1 MSLNMFKNKLYN
13 MIIAVSL
20 VVAIVTVTSYVPE
33 MFEKQNNKKEQVSNE
48 IKYEEPQIKVE
59 SARKILNLTQTVNQ
73 LNDATTSKEDIKQCL
88 SNMSDSIAEITKSVR
103 KEVKEAKKKADSE
116 IIINRAEEYQ
126 GKVEKGLGKINSS
139 IIKLSENLDLMATDE
154 IKTGIKD
161 IVNEIDDIQKVETPE
176 VKYNDKAH
184 GVADG
189 YDTEKIVGEELVE
202 SNLTKLSVTPE
213 ANDSYL
219 ELNDEIRKI
228 ADELKTPAEVYEY
241 VKNNYQYK
249 QYTGLR
255 LGAIG
260 TYEQRAGND
269 FDQASLLIALYRYKG
284 YDAKFVVGNIDIDIN
299 RAMNWLGVKTEK
311 AAVDAMSMLGV
322 PTQYGQDE
330 KGNITKLR
338 IEHTWIKVKVPYD
351 TYRGAG
357 KIKGEEIWIE
367 LDPSFKQY
375 EDETENNSV
384 EKLLSD
390 EVRKMQNLSEEDEL
404 KEALIESDYSEI
416 FNCDLE
422 KSSVDFLQIQ
432 NDIENYL
439 TNNNID
445 IKEVSNAIGLR
456 YIVKDETGY
465 LPSNLPYTVIDRVY
479 DDDYLSENFIDKVT
493 FSLQSSLYGKVFLG
507 TPDASISF
515 YTADLYGHKI
525 SLTYKPASE
534 DDEKIIE
541 KYGSLF
547 STPSYLVRVKPVI
560 SIDEN
565 EVLEGNEQIPGTYT
579 NLIMDIDEAGIENV
593 KVENP
598 LIAGGVYGIT
608 FDYNTINDNCLTNKH
623 NELQECVD
631 KVQSGEISLEQ
642 ATSTLTNTVGE
653 VYFSYVDY
661 YDQLI
666 AKASDVQWARSIG
679 ECIVGY
685 VPKVNNIMGV
695 PVAISDGTLYIDVDT
710 DTVGLAYNQ
719 EENIHQKTEK
729 IVRNNANIKNFMMAS
744 GLMGSYLE
752 GYVVG
757 EATNTKGVSSVSIIK
772 ESKER
777 GINIVTL
784 SEENKA
790 ILNMLSID
798 KTAKNEIEKALN
810 NGKTVIVPEKSIQ
823 YYDWNGTGYITLNPE
838 TGEAA
843 YMISG
848 GLCGGESSQD
858 LAMTLFTIIVA
869 VAAIFA
875 IAVFVY
881 FAWSAIAAM
890 IGVALTISEGISIL
904 DTCII
909 LLSMAGAIFS
919 ITEAGNVGID
929 AYEYIIDPSV
939 ENGSDILRKA
949 VEAGAMFLIFEV
961 AMPRLISS
969 VSAKINFDESGFYKF
984 VTKKWGGKTIKT
996 PPAKPD
1002 TDPDL
1007 NSDADPDTNP
1017 NKRPLGDYWEKIA
1030 EKYGQDIV
1038 DKLRPFGNDGKRLI
1052 EQYGDELVDIISGL
1066 SEKDTKQALKLIAE
1080 FGDDAI
1086 NGLQG
1091 GKSIDNVKFDCLG
1104 GKQYRDKLLND
1115 VESGKI
1121 ELKTNKQKGN
1131 YGEMKMDKYFEELGY
1146 ERISLDRVT
1155 GLDDPIH
1162 QGIDGVYYNPEG
1174 TPQYIIAEAKY
1185 GSARLGNTADGP
1197 QMSDLWIKG
1206 SNRLRKAVGNDLMID
1221 ININGYDKWLIRV
1234 TNEGNVIKT
1243 VLE

>member
-1 MSLNMFKNKLYN
+1 
-13 MIIAVSL
+13 
-20 VVAIVTVTSYVPE
+20 
-33 MFEKQNNKKEQVSNE
+33 
-48 IKYEEPQIKVE
+48 
-59 SARKILNLTQTVNQ
+59 
-73 LNDATTSKEDIKQCL
+73 
-88 SNMSDSIAEITKSVR
+88 
-103 KEVKEAKKKADSE
+103 
-116 IIINRAEEYQ
+116 
-126 GKVEKGLGKINSS
+126 
-139 IIKLSENLDLMATDE
+139 
-154 IKTGIKD
+154 
-161 IVNEIDDIQKVETPE
+161 
-176 VKYNDKAH
+176 
-184 GVADG
+184 
-189 YDTEKIVGEELVE
+189 
-202 SNLTKLSVTPE
+202 
-213 ANDSYL
+213 
-219 ELNDEIRKI
+219 
-228 ADELKTPAEVYEY
+228 
-241 VKNNYQYK
+241 
-249 QYTGLR
+249 
-255 LGAIG
+255 
-260 TYEQRAGND
+260 
-269 FDQASLLIALYRYKG
+269 
-284 YDAKFVVGNIDIDIN
+284 
-299 RAMNWLGVKTEK
+299 
-311 AAVDAMSMLGV
+311 
-322 PTQYGQDE
+322 
-330 KGNITKLR
+330 
-338 IEHTWIKVKVPYD
+338 
-351 TYRGAG
+351 
-357 KIKGEEIWIE
+357 
-367 LDPSFKQY
+367 
-375 EDETENNSV
+375 
-384 EKLLSD
+384 
-390 EVRKMQNLSEEDEL
+390 
-404 KEALIESDYSEI
+404 
-416 FNCDLE
+416 
-422 KSSVDFLQIQ
+422 
-432 NDIENYL
+432 
-439 TNNNID
+439 
-445 IKEVSNAIGLR
+445 
-456 YIVKDETGY
+456 
-465 LPSNLPYTVIDRVY
+465 
-479 DDDYLSENFIDKVT
+479 
-493 FSLQSSLYGKVFLG
+493 
-507 TPDASISF
+507 
-515 YTADLYGHKI
+515 
-525 SLTYKPASE
+525 
-534 DDEKIIE
+534 
-541 KYGSLF
+541 
-547 STPSYLVRVKPVI
+547 
-560 SIDEN
+560 
-565 EVLEGNEQIPGTYT
+565 
-579 NLIMDIDEAGIENV
+579 MDIDEAGIENV

-790 ILNMLSID
+790 ILNTLSID

-1121 ELKTNKQKGN
+1121 ELKTN
-1131 YGEMKMDKYFEELGY
+1131 
-1146 ERISLDRVT
+1146 R
-1155 GLDDPIH
+1155 
-1162 QGIDGVYYNPEG
+1162 
-1174 TPQYIIAEAKY
+1174 
-1185 GSARLGNTADGP
+1185 
-1197 QMSDLWIKG
+1197 
-1206 SNRLRKAVGNDLMID
+1206 
-1221 ININGYDKWLIRV
+1221 
-1234 TNEGNVIKT
+1234 
-1243 VLE
+1243 

>member
-1 MSLNMFKNKLYN
+1 
-13 MIIAVSL
+13 
-20 VVAIVTVTSYVPE
+20 
-33 MFEKQNNKKEQVSNE
+33 
-48 IKYEEPQIKVE
+48 
-59 SARKILNLTQTVNQ
+59 
-73 LNDATTSKEDIKQCL
+73 
-88 SNMSDSIAEITKSVR
+88 
-103 KEVKEAKKKADSE
+103 
-116 IIINRAEEYQ
+116 
-126 GKVEKGLGKINSS
+126 
-139 IIKLSENLDLMATDE
+139 
-154 IKTGIKD
+154 
-161 IVNEIDDIQKVETPE
+161 
-176 VKYNDKAH
+176 
-184 GVADG
+184 
-189 YDTEKIVGEELVE
+189 
-202 SNLTKLSVTPE
+202 
-213 ANDSYL
+213 
-219 ELNDEIRKI
+219 
-228 ADELKTPAEVYEY
+228 
-241 VKNNYQYK
+241 
-249 QYTGLR
+249 
-255 LGAIG
+255 
-260 TYEQRAGND
+260 
-269 FDQASLLIALYRYKG
+269 
-284 YDAKFVVGNIDIDIN
+284 
-299 RAMNWLGVKTEK
+299 
-311 AAVDAMSMLGV
+311 
-322 PTQYGQDE
+322 
-330 KGNITKLR
+330 
-338 IEHTWIKVKVPYD
+338 
-351 TYRGAG
+351 
-357 KIKGEEIWIE
+357 
-367 LDPSFKQY
+367 
-375 EDETENNSV
+375 
-384 EKLLSD
+384 
-390 EVRKMQNLSEEDEL
+390 
-404 KEALIESDYSEI
+404 
-416 FNCDLE
+416 
-422 KSSVDFLQIQ
+422 
-432 NDIENYL
+432 
-439 TNNNID
+439 
-445 IKEVSNAIGLR
+445 
-456 YIVKDETGY
+456 
-465 LPSNLPYTVIDRVY
+465 
-479 DDDYLSENFIDKVT
+479 
-493 FSLQSSLYGKVFLG
+493 
-507 TPDASISF
+507 
-515 YTADLYGHKI
+515 
-525 SLTYKPASE
+525 
-534 DDEKIIE
+534 
-541 KYGSLF
+541 
-547 STPSYLVRVKPVI
+547 
-560 SIDEN
+560 
-565 EVLEGNEQIPGTYT
+565 
-579 NLIMDIDEAGIENV
+579 
-593 KVENP
+593 
-598 LIAGGVYGIT
+598 
-608 FDYNTINDNCLTNKH
+608 
-623 NELQECVD
+623 
-631 KVQSGEISLEQ
+631 
-642 ATSTLTNTVGE
+642 
-653 VYFSYVDY
+653 
-661 YDQLI
+661 
-666 AKASDVQWARSIG
+666 
-679 ECIVGY
+679 
-685 VPKVNNIMGV
+685 MGV

-777 GINIVTL
+777 GINIVTI
-784 SEENKA
+784 SEENKT
-790 ILNMLSID
+790 ILNTLSID
-798 KTAKNEIEKALN
+798 KAAKNEIEKALN

-875 IAVFVY
+875 IAVFAY

-1038 DKLRPFGNDGKRLI
+1038 DKLRPFGDDGKRLI

-1131 YGEMKMDKYFEELGY
+1131 YGEMKVDKYFEELGY

-1185 GSARLGNTADGP
+1185 GSARLGNTVDGL
-1197 QMSDLWIKG
+1197 QMSDLWING
-1206 SNRLRKAVGNDLMID
+1206 SDRLVKSVGDNVKLKIDL
-1221 ININGYDKWLIRV
+1221 NGYEKWLIRIKID
-1234 TNEGNVIKT
+1234 GNIIKT

>member
-1 MSLNMFKNKLYN
+1 
-13 MIIAVSL
+13 
-20 VVAIVTVTSYVPE
+20 
-33 MFEKQNNKKEQVSNE
+33 
-48 IKYEEPQIKVE
+48 
-59 SARKILNLTQTVNQ
+59 
-73 LNDATTSKEDIKQCL
+73 
-88 SNMSDSIAEITKSVR
+88 
-103 KEVKEAKKKADSE
+103 
-116 IIINRAEEYQ
+116 
-126 GKVEKGLGKINSS
+126 
-139 IIKLSENLDLMATDE
+139 
-154 IKTGIKD
+154 
-161 IVNEIDDIQKVETPE
+161 
-176 VKYNDKAH
+176 
-184 GVADG
+184 
-189 YDTEKIVGEELVE
+189 
-202 SNLTKLSVTPE
+202 
-213 ANDSYL
+213 
-219 ELNDEIRKI
+219 
-228 ADELKTPAEVYEY
+228 
-241 VKNNYQYK
+241 
-249 QYTGLR
+249 
-255 LGAIG
+255 
-260 TYEQRAGND
+260 
-269 FDQASLLIALYRYKG
+269 
-284 YDAKFVVGNIDIDIN
+284 
-299 RAMNWLGVKTEK
+299 
-311 AAVDAMSMLGV
+311 
-322 PTQYGQDE
+322 
-330 KGNITKLR
+330 
-338 IEHTWIKVKVPYD
+338 
-351 TYRGAG
+351 
-357 KIKGEEIWIE
+357 
-367 LDPSFKQY
+367 
-375 EDETENNSV
+375 
-384 EKLLSD
+384 
-390 EVRKMQNLSEEDEL
+390 
-404 KEALIESDYSEI
+404 
-416 FNCDLE
+416 
-422 KSSVDFLQIQ
+422 
-432 NDIENYL
+432 
-439 TNNNID
+439 
-445 IKEVSNAIGLR
+445 
-456 YIVKDETGY
+456 
-465 LPSNLPYTVIDRVY
+465 
-479 DDDYLSENFIDKVT
+479 
-493 FSLQSSLYGKVFLG
+493 
-507 TPDASISF
+507 
-515 YTADLYGHKI
+515 
-525 SLTYKPASE
+525 
-534 DDEKIIE
+534 
-541 KYGSLF
+541 
-547 STPSYLVRVKPVI
+547 
-560 SIDEN
+560 
-565 EVLEGNEQIPGTYT
+565 
-579 NLIMDIDEAGIENV
+579 
-593 KVENP
+593 
-598 LIAGGVYGIT
+598 
-608 FDYNTINDNCLTNKH
+608 
-623 NELQECVD
+623 
-631 KVQSGEISLEQ
+631 
-642 ATSTLTNTVGE
+642 
-653 VYFSYVDY
+653 
-661 YDQLI
+661 
-666 AKASDVQWARSIG
+666 
-679 ECIVGY
+679 
-685 VPKVNNIMGV
+685 MGV

-719 EENIHQKTEK
+719 EKNIHQKTEK

-790 ILNMLSID
+790 ILNTLSID

-949 VEAGAMFLIFEV
+949 VEAGVMFLIFEV

-969 VSAKINFDESGFYKF
+969 VSAKVNFDESGFYKF

-996 PPAKPD
+996 PPVKPD

-1007 NSDADPDTNP
+1007 NPDADPDTNP

-1038 DKLRPFGNDGKRLI
+1038 DKLRPFGDDGKRLI

>member
-1 MSLNMFKNKLYN
+1 
-13 MIIAVSL
+13 
-20 VVAIVTVTSYVPE
+20 
-33 MFEKQNNKKEQVSNE
+33 
-48 IKYEEPQIKVE
+48 
-59 SARKILNLTQTVNQ
+59 
-73 LNDATTSKEDIKQCL
+73 
-88 SNMSDSIAEITKSVR
+88 
-103 KEVKEAKKKADSE
+103 
-116 IIINRAEEYQ
+116 
-126 GKVEKGLGKINSS
+126 
-139 IIKLSENLDLMATDE
+139 
-154 IKTGIKD
+154 
-161 IVNEIDDIQKVETPE
+161 
-176 VKYNDKAH
+176 
-184 GVADG
+184 
-189 YDTEKIVGEELVE
+189 
-202 SNLTKLSVTPE
+202 
-213 ANDSYL
+213 
-219 ELNDEIRKI
+219 
-228 ADELKTPAEVYEY
+228 
-241 VKNNYQYK
+241 
-249 QYTGLR
+249 
-255 LGAIG
+255 
-260 TYEQRAGND
+260 
-269 FDQASLLIALYRYKG
+269 
-284 YDAKFVVGNIDIDIN
+284 
-299 RAMNWLGVKTEK
+299 
-311 AAVDAMSMLGV
+311 
-322 PTQYGQDE
+322 
-330 KGNITKLR
+330 
-338 IEHTWIKVKVPYD
+338 
-351 TYRGAG
+351 
-357 KIKGEEIWIE
+357 
-367 LDPSFKQY
+367 
-375 EDETENNSV
+375 
-384 EKLLSD
+384 
-390 EVRKMQNLSEEDEL
+390 
-404 KEALIESDYSEI
+404 
-416 FNCDLE
+416 
-422 KSSVDFLQIQ
+422 
-432 NDIENYL
+432 
-439 TNNNID
+439 
-445 IKEVSNAIGLR
+445 
-456 YIVKDETGY
+456 
-465 LPSNLPYTVIDRVY
+465 
-479 DDDYLSENFIDKVT
+479 
-493 FSLQSSLYGKVFLG
+493 
-507 TPDASISF
+507 
-515 YTADLYGHKI
+515 
-525 SLTYKPASE
+525 
-534 DDEKIIE
+534 
-541 KYGSLF
+541 
-547 STPSYLVRVKPVI
+547 
-560 SIDEN
+560 
-565 EVLEGNEQIPGTYT
+565 
-579 NLIMDIDEAGIENV
+579 
-593 KVENP
+593 
-598 LIAGGVYGIT
+598 
-608 FDYNTINDNCLTNKH
+608 
-623 NELQECVD
+623 
-631 KVQSGEISLEQ
+631 
-642 ATSTLTNTVGE
+642 
-653 VYFSYVDY
+653 
-661 YDQLI
+661 
-666 AKASDVQWARSIG
+666 
-679 ECIVGY
+679 
-685 VPKVNNIMGV
+685 MGV

-777 GINIVTL
+777 GINIVTI
-784 SEENKA
+784 SEENKT
-790 ILNMLSID
+790 ILNTLSID
-798 KTAKNEIEKALN
+798 KAAKNEIEKALN

-838 TGEAA
+838 TGEAS

-875 IAVFVY
+875 IAVFAY

-1007 NSDADPDTNP
+1007 NPDAYPDTNP

-1038 DKLRPFGNDGKRLI
+1038 DKLRPFGDDGKRLI

-1185 GSARLGNTADGP
+1185 GTSKLSILKDGTSQMETKWIEDRLIKMLDRDTMLDIWEKGYASILTRISTDGKVTIHFLDSAA
-1197 QMSDLWIKG
+1197 
-1206 SNRLRKAVGNDLMID
+1206 
-1221 ININGYDKWLIRV
+1221 NII
-1234 TNEGNVIKT
+1234 EGGF
-1243 VLE
+1243 

>member
-1 MSLNMFKNKLYN
+1 M
-13 MIIAVSL
+13 
-20 VVAIVTVTSYVPE
+20 
-33 MFEKQNNKKEQVSNE
+33 
-48 IKYEEPQIKVE
+48 
-59 SARKILNLTQTVNQ
+59 
-73 LNDATTSKEDIKQCL
+73 
-88 SNMSDSIAEITKSVR
+88 
-103 KEVKEAKKKADSE
+103 
-116 IIINRAEEYQ
+116 
-126 GKVEKGLGKINSS
+126 
-139 IIKLSENLDLMATDE
+139 
-154 IKTGIKD
+154 
-161 IVNEIDDIQKVETPE
+161 
-176 VKYNDKAH
+176 
-184 GVADG
+184 
-189 YDTEKIVGEELVE
+189 
-202 SNLTKLSVTPE
+202 
-213 ANDSYL
+213 
-219 ELNDEIRKI
+219 
-228 ADELKTPAEVYEY
+228 
-241 VKNNYQYK
+241 
-249 QYTGLR
+249 
-255 LGAIG
+255 
-260 TYEQRAGND
+260 
-269 FDQASLLIALYRYKG
+269 
-284 YDAKFVVGNIDIDIN
+284 
-299 RAMNWLGVKTEK
+299 
-311 AAVDAMSMLGV
+311 
-322 PTQYGQDE
+322 
-330 KGNITKLR
+330 
-338 IEHTWIKVKVPYD
+338 
-351 TYRGAG
+351 
-357 KIKGEEIWIE
+357 
-367 LDPSFKQY
+367 
-375 EDETENNSV
+375 
-384 EKLLSD
+384 
-390 EVRKMQNLSEEDEL
+390 
-404 KEALIESDYSEI
+404 
-416 FNCDLE
+416 
-422 KSSVDFLQIQ
+422 
-432 NDIENYL
+432 
-439 TNNNID
+439 
-445 IKEVSNAIGLR
+445 
-456 YIVKDETGY
+456 
-465 LPSNLPYTVIDRVY
+465 
-479 DDDYLSENFIDKVT
+479 
-493 FSLQSSLYGKVFLG
+493 
-507 TPDASISF
+507 
-515 YTADLYGHKI
+515 
-525 SLTYKPASE
+525 
-534 DDEKIIE
+534 
-541 KYGSLF
+541 
-547 STPSYLVRVKPVI
+547 
-560 SIDEN
+560 
-565 EVLEGNEQIPGTYT
+565 
-579 NLIMDIDEAGIENV
+579 
-593 KVENP
+593 
-598 LIAGGVYGIT
+598 
-608 FDYNTINDNCLTNKH
+608 
-623 NELQECVD
+623 
-631 KVQSGEISLEQ
+631 
-642 ATSTLTNTVGE
+642 TNTVGE

-790 ILNMLSID
+790 ILNTLSID